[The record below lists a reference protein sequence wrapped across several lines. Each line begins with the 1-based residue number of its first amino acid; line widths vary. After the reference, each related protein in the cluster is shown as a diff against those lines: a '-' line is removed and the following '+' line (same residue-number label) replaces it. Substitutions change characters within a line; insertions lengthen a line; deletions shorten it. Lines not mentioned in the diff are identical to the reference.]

1 MQKDEGR
8 PVRPV
13 RRGSEQERWVCERGG
28 WPWRWRCCCCGCFL
42 CIARQAQHVLR
53 GRDRKEGGVVSPT
66 DVMEITVSR
75 GVRRGRSC
83 KFWRAG
89 SLLFSY
95 HCNPGLLY
103 KSGGASFV
111 HSFNGC
117 ERRSTIS
124 GPGAKILT
132 QKTSGRVFRHVVPYS
147 QIACMVFHVLVW
159 GRFLRLYMGMLMVW
173 LNFLQLFTRI
183 FMLLDDFA
191 VIIWG
196 LLGYRVCV
204 ANFICSFKILC
215 RSMDHLSTDISQW
228 RPDQLPAFATKCTGL
243 YI

>member
-28 WPWRWRCCCCGCFL
+28 WRWRWWCCCCFL

-53 GRDRKEGGVVSPT
+53 GRDRKEDGVVSPT
-66 DVMEITVSR
+66 DVMEITVSQ

-83 KFWRAG
+83 KFWIAG

-103 KSGGASFV
+103 KSGGASV
-111 HSFNGC
+111 VLSFNEC
-117 ERRSTIS
+117 EWRSIIS

-132 QKTSGRVFRHVVPYS
+132 PKTSGRVFRHVVPYS
-147 QIACMVFHVLVW
+147 QIACMVFRVLVW
-159 GRFLRLYMGMLMVW
+159 RRFLRLYMGMLIVW
-173 LNFLQLFTRI
+173 LNFSSFLHGFLCFLMILRLFYE
-183 FMLLDDFA
+183 D
-191 VIIWG
+191 
-196 LLGYRVCV
+196 
-204 ANFICSFKILC
+204 S
-215 RSMDHLSTDISQW
+215 
-228 RPDQLPAFATKCTGL
+228 
-243 YI
+243 